1 MDVAFPDYDYDA
13 ELLSLSDQHKTDLF
27 LFNSNQN
34 LVRARGVS
42 QKIETP
48 LSANTFQYEVN
59 KVFDAEQRKGVE
71 NPILVGA
78 IPFDLDQACHL
89 LVPQWSE
96 RVQPLSADFPAFK
109 DQDFSHQITKCSFK
123 PDHASFLNMIEEAL
137 LTLNHDELKKI
148 VLSKTLDLCLD
159 RSVDIPRLLTNIMGQ
174 NPSAYHF
181 SVPLETGI
189 LVGASPEL
197 LIRKEGSRLFSNPL
211 AGSAKRSE
219 DQQED
224 SRISQALLGSEK
236 DQYEHSIVVDAI
248 RSALIPMIESM
259 KLQRQPSLISTP
271 TMWHLSTQIEAIL
284 AKDSSFTIFDV
295 IKQLHPT
302 PAMCGTPT
310 GLAHDYIKALEPHQ
324 RGFFS
329 GLVGW
334 CDAQGNGEWA
344 IAIRCAEVASN
355 KVRLFAGA
363 GVVPDSCAE
372 SEWRETSAKMQTMI
386 NAFGI
391 RDFSN
396 DN

>member
-27 LFNSNQN
+27 LFNSSQN

-48 LSANTFQYEVN
+48 LSAKTFQHDVN
-59 KVFDAEQRKGVE
+59 KVFDAEQRKGID

-78 IPFDLDQACHL
+78 IPFDLDQPCQL
-89 LVPQWSE
+89 LAPKWSE
-96 RVQPLSADFPAFK
+96 RVKPFSADFPAFK
-109 DQDFSHQITKCSFK
+109 DKDFSHQIINHAFK
-123 PDHASFLNMIEEAL
+123 PDHTGFVNMIEAAL
-137 LTLNHDELKKI
+137 LTLNHDDLKKI
-148 VLSKTLDLCLD
+148 VLSKILELTLD

-181 SVPLETGI
+181 SVPLESGI
-189 LVGASPEL
+189 LIGASPEL
-197 LIRKEGSRLFSNPL
+197 LIRKEGNTLYSNPL
-211 AGSAKRSE
+211 AGSAKRSK
-219 DQQED
+219 DLQED
-224 SRISQALLGSEK
+224 RRASQALQQSKK
-236 DQYEHSIVVDAI
+236 DQYEHRIVVDAI
-248 RSALIPMIESM
+248 RSALIPMVQSM
-259 KLQRQPSLISTP
+259 KLEAQPSLISTP

-284 AKDSSFTIFDV
+284 AKDSELSIFDV

-310 GLAHDYIKALEPHQ
+310 GLAHHHISALEPHK

-363 GVVPDSCAE
+363 GVVPDSCVE

-391 RDFSN
+391 KDFNN
-396 DN
+396 DD

>member
-13 ELLSLSDQHKTDLF
+13 DLLSSSDQHKTDLF
-27 LFNSNQN
+27 LFNSSQN

-42 QKIETP
+42 QTLETP
-48 LSANTFQYEVN
+48 LSAKTFQHDVQR
-59 KVFDAEQRKGVE
+59 VFDAEKMKGID

-78 IPFDLDQACHL
+78 IPFDLDQPCHL
-89 LVPQWSE
+89 LAPKWSE
-96 RVQPLSADFPAFK
+96 RVKPFSANFPAFK
-109 DQDFSHQITKCSFK
+109 DKDFAHHVLSHSFT
-123 PDHASFLNMIEEAL
+123 PDHNNFVKMIEEAL
-137 LTLNHDELKKI
+137 VTLGHDDLKKI
-148 VLSKTLDLCLD
+148 VLSKTLDLTLD
-159 RSVDIPRLLTNIMGQ
+159 KSVDIPRLLTNIMGQ
-174 NPSAYHF
+174 NPNAYHF

-189 LVGASPEL
+189 LIGASPEL
-197 LIRKEGSRLFSNPL
+197 LIRKEGSTLYSNPL
-211 AGSAKRSE
+211 AGSAKRSK

-224 SRISQALLGSEK
+224 RRVSQVLQQSKK
-236 DQYEHSIVVDAI
+236 DQYEHRIVVDAI
-248 RSALIPMIESM
+248 RSALIPMVQSM
-259 KLQRQPSLISTP
+259 KLEEQPSLISTP

-284 AKDSSFTIFDV
+284 ASDSGLSIFDV
-295 IKQLHPT
+295 IKRLHPT

-310 GLAHDYIKALEPHQ
+310 GLAHDHIAALEPHQ

-363 GVVPDSCAE
+363 GVVPDSCVE

-391 RDFSN
+391 KDFNN
-396 DN
+396 DD